1 MPHNL
6 KRLKGPDRKKVK
18 DTKWL
23 RKLCGEWAKQL
34 RPKADPIK
42 EWIKARKDYDH
53 LSSDVSEPGGI
64 ISNRR
69 MHYGRNEMERRCIK
83 RLCSVNS
90 RISSK
95 KAGHYLNYCFTQTP
109 VFFRIVRELLRWYT
123 TYELSIIIETFQGVV
138 RIPGYDYPTEKDN
151 IFTVGGPSLVLQGI
165 WNKFKKDIIIRRQT
179 ECHLRYYSSSAV
191 WVSGPQKGTRV
202 DGLLTETLQQT
213 WFGFPDLEDVCNR
226 MRDLDWIY
234 CDDYVILKN
243 RTINLG

>member
-6 KRLKGPDRKKVK
+6 KRLKSPDKKKVK

-23 RKLCGEWAKQL
+23 RKRCGEWAKQL
-34 RPKADPIK
+34 RPKSDPIK

-53 LSSDVSEPGGI
+53 LGFDASEPGGI
-64 ISNRR
+64 VSTRR

-83 RLCSVNS
+83 RLCSANS
-90 RISSK
+90 RISSRRV
-95 KAGHYLNYCFTQTP
+95 GDYLNYCFTQTP

-179 ECHLRYYSSSAV
+179 ECHLRYYSSPTV
-191 WVSGPQKGTRV
+191 WVSGPRKGVGV
-202 DGLLTETLQQT
+202 DGVITETQNQT
-213 WFGFPDLEDVCNR
+213 WFVSPNLEDVCNR

-243 RTINLG
+243 RTVKLG